1 MRRSLRGLAALTA
14 LLVLGS
20 ACATVRPA
28 PPPLRTLPPTTA
40 PAVTLPPTPS
50 MPAEIQLPRRPVPNT
65 VYDLGRCDAT
75 VTATPPADG
84 YAMLV
89 YAFNMNSQP
98 IADAEVTSDSFA
110 TVKTDAKG
118 IARTNVPLAAKE
130 MTVKSGT
137 KTPLGSPLSGK
148 AGQCRIFVAYFG

>member
-1 MRRSLRGLAALTA
+1 MQRSLRGLAALSA
-14 LLVLGS
+14 LVIVIAG
-20 ACATVRPA
+20 CATVRPA

-50 MPAEIQLPRRPVPNT
+50 MPAEIQLPRRPVPNP

-89 YAFNMNSQP
+89 YAFDMNSQP
-98 IADAEVTSDSFA
+98 IVDAEVTSESVA

-118 IARTNVPLAAKE
+118 IARTNVPLAAKS

-137 KTPLGSPLSGK
+137 KTPLGAPISGK
-148 AGQCRIFVAYFG
+148 AGECRIFVAYFG